1 MKLYRRQ
8 APPGTRW
15 GGLVLL
21 ATLADSPVPEAIA
34 AGTKGA
40 VPQSSARQGSAPQ
53 GSAPEQPSWSVADM
67 IALATTQ
74 VDRQPAMLRAARARA
89 SSIRDHAAVSLAG
102 SLAGSLSGSLS
113 GSLAGSTSG
122 HSGAKNAVPFEVRY

>member
-1 MKLYRRQ
+1 M
-8 APPGTRW
+8 T
-15 GGLVLL
+15 
-21 ATLADSPVPEAIA
+21 EAIA
-34 AGTKGA
+34 VGTKGA
-40 VPQSSARQGSAPQ
+40 VPQ

-102 SLAGSLSGSLS
+102 SLAGS
-113 GSLAGSTSG
+113 TSG

>member
-21 ATLADSPVPEAIA
+21 ATLADSPMTEAIA
-34 AGTKGA
+34 VGTKGA
-40 VPQSSARQGSAPQ
+40 VPQ

-102 SLAGSLSGSLS
+102 S
-113 GSLAGSTSG
+113 TSG

>member
-1 MKLYRRQ
+1 
-8 APPGTRW
+8 
-15 GGLVLL
+15 
-21 ATLADSPVPEAIA
+21 
-34 AGTKGA
+34 
-40 VPQSSARQGSAPQ
+40 
-53 GSAPEQPSWSVADM
+53 M

-102 SLAGSLSGSLS
+102 SLSGSLS